1 MYNDAQKRDKKLK
14 EMRDEYERNRGLP
27 KEEKYV
33 NGKMDK
39 YVISK
44 FDKEFNEIA

>member
-1 MYNDAQKRDKKLK
+1 M
-14 EMRDEYERNRGLP
+14 P

-33 NGKMDK
+33 NNKMDK

-44 FDKEFNEIA
+44 FDKEFNEVSQEVQAMEIEEEEPAEGEE